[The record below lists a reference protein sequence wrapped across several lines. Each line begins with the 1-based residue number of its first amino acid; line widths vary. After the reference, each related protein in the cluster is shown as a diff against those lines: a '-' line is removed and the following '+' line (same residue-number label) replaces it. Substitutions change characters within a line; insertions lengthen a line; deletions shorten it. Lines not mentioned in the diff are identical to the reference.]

1 MIAREE
7 LGAAVRVGA
16 VEVAEELT
24 DGVELRGAADDGR
37 GVRLTLRLPRPD
49 AVLLEVEAE
58 GQPLRVGLDWVGR
71 PGERRTGLGP
81 RHRHAFDQSGRSLQL
96 GADRLYAGEACP
108 PELLAEGGIPQ
119 GDYAPVPWV
128 LSSSGW
134 GACWT
139 HGGRGRNSGS
149 ARRRR

>member
-1 MIAREE
+1 
-7 LGAAVRVGA
+7 
-16 VEVAEELT
+16 
-24 DGVELRGAADDGR
+24 
-37 GVRLTLRLPRPD
+37 LPRPD

-81 RHRHAFDQSGRSLQL
+81 RHRHAFDQSGRFLQL

-134 GACWT
+134 GGWLDT
-139 HGGRGRNSGS
+139 WGEGTRFRLGPETSVS
-149 ARRRR
+149 ARAAAGPLRIWLLLDGTPAARLRHFLRLTG